1 MPEQDITTT
10 PVAEVPAT
18 TETTVQTIGDVME
31 HKEVEKP
38 VNTVPENIFL
48 KEKMARKDAEK
59 RLKELEASITNNTA
73 SRSDVAEDIASI
85 AKEFDIDPTFLD
97 KLEKSI
103 RSKTEKEFETKLDSK
118 FKPMEEKERQAKI
131 DSVFEVHFN
140 QAISAMPEFAGVV
153 NPAVIKS
160 LSLLPHNGNKT
171 FTQLIEETYGNAV
184 SGKRTMTPTTPGGG
198 KDPAPLDFDR
208 ANRDTAYFNEV
219 MANPKLKADFNDK
232 MLRSGF

>member
-10 PVAEVPAT
+10 PAVEVPTAT
-18 TETTVQTIGDVME
+18 EPTVQTISDVMD

-38 VNTVPENIFL
+38 TNTVPENIFL

-59 RLKELEASITNNTA
+59 RLKELEASIINKTA
-73 SRSDVAEDIASI
+73 SHSDVEDDMASI

-97 KLEKSI
+97 KFEKSI
-103 RSKTEKEFETKLDSK
+103 RSKTEKELESKLDSK

-131 DSVFEVHFN
+131 DSVFEIHFN
-140 QAISAMPEFAGVV
+140 QAISSMPEFAGIV

-160 LSLLPHNGNKT
+160 LSLLPHNGGKT

-198 KDPAPLDFDR
+198 KDPAPLDYDK
-208 ANRDTAYFNEV
+208 ANRDTAYFNEI
-219 MANPKLKADFNDK
+219 MANPKLKAEFNDK